1 MIWKRYNSIAHLT
14 PQVWDK
20 YISHGH
26 ITLESRLIA
35 LAERV
40 SEVPFRYY
48 ACYESA
54 TNEQL
59 IALFVVSFDDDIA
72 YLATNETSGRHYW
85 FDESCFDFC
94 KFTDEV
100 VTLLSADDY
109 NCNKVSFEA
118 LSQSDISAGNDQA
131 QEGWI
136 TSSITLDHEAKSL
149 EQYILSL
156 KSKQRN
162 DMRKYR
168 STITAHNITCRVV
181 EDYSYM
187 ENSYYPLYIEVSQRA
202 DEYTPEPYTV
212 DYFRAAKEIFGDDA
226 VMVSMFDVND
236 ELLGYMFTL
245 SNSTGCVMQYTG
257 FKQDRELYLWHNLT
271 LETIGYAIEKG
282 LTYVDMGITNH
293 RAKRQFGAQNHQTY
307 SLTVKI

>member
-1 MIWKRYNSIAHLT
+1 MIWKRYDSIAQLT

-20 YISHGH
+20 YISHGL

-40 SEVPFRYY
+40 SEVPLRYY
-48 ACYESA
+48 ACYDSA
-54 TNEQL
+54 TQERI
-59 IALFVVSFDDDIA
+59 IALFVVSFDDDTA

-85 FDESCFDFC
+85 FDEQHFDFC
-94 KFTDEV
+94 KFRDEAITILTATDYICSE
-100 VTLLSADDY
+100 
-109 NCNKVSFEA
+109 VSFEA
-118 LSQSDISAGNDQA
+118 LSQSDLLSVKEES

-136 TSSITLDHEAKSL
+136 TSSITLDSNAKSL
-149 EQYILSL
+149 DDYILNL

-168 STITAHNITCRVV
+168 SAITVHNITCRIVS
-181 EDYSYM
+181 DYSYM

-212 DYFRAAKEIFGDDA
+212 GYFRAAKEIFGDDA
-226 VMVSMFDVND
+226 VMVSMFDAKD